1 MSYDFLVAP
10 LSVGEAELYNPIY
23 LKLRFLMNRSKSRLD
38 YFSYSIETR
47 EDWSKNNLE
56 PIYTLPILT

>member
-10 LSVGEAELYNPIY
+10 LSVGEAELNNPIY

-47 EDWSKNNLE
+47 ED
-56 PIYTLPILT
+56 